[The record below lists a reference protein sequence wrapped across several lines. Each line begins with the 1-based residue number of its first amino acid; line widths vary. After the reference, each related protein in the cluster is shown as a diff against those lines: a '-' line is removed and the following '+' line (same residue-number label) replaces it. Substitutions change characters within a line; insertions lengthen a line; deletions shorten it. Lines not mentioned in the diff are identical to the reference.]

1 MSKKKNT
8 EVVATYYR
16 IKMDDGWYGLD
27 GEQVDD
33 RADARGFAS
42 KSAVR
47 SLLRCEAELFDAFS
61 DVKPVKVTVRA

>member
-33 RADARGFAS
+33 RADARGLPA
-42 KSAVR
+42 
-47 SLLRCEAELFDAFS
+47 
-61 DVKPVKVTVRA
+61 KVQ